1 MEIQKL
7 KLELVKTERLA
18 EFAKPADLP
27 ALVVQT
33 SPETSTT
40 PIVKKTSTSVIIGK
54 RIKLKN
60 REKTPYKVAKP
71 TESTNEEREFV
82 EEIDSDEETLNDGDK
97 NERISNNGDVL
108 GSKVRLSSESISE
121 IEDPSG
127 LTAVKGS
134 NSKNKDIIK
143 GHSESK
149 DKGGKTY
156 GPMRPPSNYVIPPS
170 YYEQDT
176 DRDLPEIT
184 DESGE
189 Y

>member
-1 MEIQKL
+1 MQKL
-7 KLELVKTERLA
+7 KLELAKTERLA

-27 ALVVQT
+27 ALVVQS
-33 SPETSTT
+33 SPETLST

-71 TESTNEEREFV
+71 TESTNEEGEFV
-82 EEIDSDEETLNDGDK
+82 EEIDSDEEVPSKGGDK
-97 NERISNNGDVL
+97 NERISTNGDL
-108 GSKVRLSSESISE
+108 LPSSSESTSE
-121 IEDPSG
+121 IENPSS
-127 LTAVKGS
+127 LAVVKGV
-134 NSKNKDIIK
+134 NSKNKDVKVPK
-143 GHSESK
+143 GGESK
-149 DKGGKTY
+149 DKSGKTY
-156 GPMRPPSNYVIPPS
+156 GPMRPPSNYVIPAS